1 MLLLTTLLQASVT
14 AALPKIGGALG
25 AGIVALAAA
34 LGIGKLAQSV
44 MEASARQPEIAG
56 GLRTTAIIVGALI
69 EGVCLS
75 AVLVCLLA
83 IF

>member
-1 MLLLTTLLQASVT
+1 MLLLTTLLQAAAA
-14 AALPKIGGALG
+14 AALPKVGGAIG

-69 EGVCLS
+69 EGVCLF